1 MAYESIMVKPYTVKP
16 GDTPSG
22 VANMFGV
29 SVDELQNYNKAVL
42 GLDNKFNVGVQL
54 RNPNEKMIAAKR
66 AYDKGASVEDISKA
80 LKLDQSDVSAFVTM
94 PKMSETIPPASLR
107 IAESLGF
114 FDGMKEDARQRN
126 AIAKLPAEP
135 MASAI
140 TNKIVDRYMVSED
153 DFIIPEDA
161 LKEIKV
167 TAKRQNPNV
176 EYVLSEA
183 EVTASRRKPENIS
196 APTESV
202 IDVIREFIPDAPGVD
217 AREKAEKLGRET
229 ALAGV
234 AAVKSFIPEP
244 NITQEDARQFGTSV
258 GQSVK
263 ETFIPSQT
271 PSSPRPIPSI
281 DTTVEDDLNYYGF
294 VVPDE
299 ALEERQAQYDE
310 RLNTAKA
317 LFTEAG
323 EGLTFGLLGELKSA
337 VQAATT
343 DMDYDEAKARYDL
356 ARQDFARKR
365 PDLAQVSAIAEFA
378 GSLPTGYGLSRALT
392 KAGVTSFAKQ
402 GAIEGSAYGVFSGD
416 TLEERAMGGVIGGLG
431 GLVLGKVVDVAIS
444 PSTIG
449 GLRTKADDLADDA
462 IEIEPVVRNRDNDAV
477 LAKEIYDE
485 VDDPL
490 YAKQPLSEAKTFGE
504 FYEGVKNATKNFYYN
519 KISGIDTD
527 LARNVSK
534 KVGALIARI
543 DIAALRII
551 DKDLDALSKELVPV
565 LRIINDSTHAKGVL
579 LDYGK
584 GSLGKT
590 REESLARL
598 QKELSQELN
607 SEHMGSLLRYLDYSF
622 KKNFDLN
629 SRVFGFSSDLD
640 KTYLHTRLS
649 SELRKKMKEEKGL
662 TDEQLDELFEDPAF
676 KLRSRGDYLN
686 SGDPSRPNPLD
697 YDNPIVSDMQRI
709 FKMERLNQIQRVFGV
724 DIKPMAEAGT
734 LSPSAFMDAFAVTLV
749 NKGISPQGAAYARRR
764 VNELILG
771 QDKTPHPVIQALS
784 SLAYATTL
792 AGPMSAVLNLAD
804 VPMVGAK
811 YGARAVAE
819 GAKAVVP
826 GRFKDVPNV
835 DLKKMGIGNQT
846 FGEFMNI
853 INDQAQNSNGFL
865 MSMAARMRQGTD
877 MLMKGSG
884 FAAFDR
890 IGKAGVMRGILR
902 SAADDAQVG
911 KLADN
916 WGFYFND
923 RELGILTSSLK
934 KHGTDW
940 RKYKGEG
947 KQLVEELMFAG
958 LGQQQLISAVG
969 RSSAWAR
976 NPNLRPLWALRGF
989 VVRQQ
994 ALALDEVV
1002 GNLKAGRPDKAAAFL
1017 GRYAAYGA
1025 GGYAIINEGRQ
1036 FIFGDGEVSAGGM
1049 IRGYGDAWASL
1060 LSLNTLGLND
1070 YQYGQ
1075 IKENGILFTL
1085 AEGLVPIAISRPL
1098 EIIGKAADVIDQE
1111 RPPQAVLT
1119 EAFPIIKQPA
1129 RLGRNLSPEGS
1140 KPRSLFE
1147 GVLSTQND

>member
-1 MAYESIMVKPYTVKP
+1 MSYESIMVKPYTVKP

-42 GLDNKFNVGVQL
+42 GLDNRFGAGIQL
-54 RNPNEKMIAAKR
+54 RDPNEKAIVVQR
-66 AYDKGASVEDISKA
+66 AYEKGA
-80 LKLDQSDVSAFVTM
+80 
-94 PKMSETIPPASLR
+94 PPER
-107 IAESLGF
+107 IAEALRINESDVLIMLG
-114 FDGMKEDARQRN
+114 
-126 AIAKLPAEP
+126 LP
-135 MASAI
+135 SDDLF
-140 TNKIVDRYMVSED
+140 KD
-153 DFIIPEDA
+153 DFENDLVIPEDV
-161 LKEIKV
+161 LKEIEV

-202 IDVIREFIPDAPGVD
+202 IDVIRQFIPDAPGVD
-217 AREKAEKLGRET
+217 AREQAEKLGRET

-234 AAVKSFIPEP
+234 EAVKSFIPEP
-244 NITQEDARQFGTSV
+244 TITQEDARRFGTNV
-258 GQSVK
+258 GQTVK
-263 ETFIPSQT
+263 DFFTSDEGELIIPDDVME
-271 PSSPRPIPSI
+271 SI
-281 DTTVEDDLNYYGF
+281 NLQKQES
-294 VVPDE
+294 
-299 ALEERQAQYDE
+299 A
-310 RLNTAKA
+310 NTAKA
-317 LFTEAG
+317 LLTEAG

-337 VQAATT
+337 MQAATT
-343 DMDYDEAKARYDL
+343 DIDYEEAKIRYDL
-356 ARQDFARKR
+356 AREDFARKR
-365 PDLAQVSAIAEFA
+365 PDLAQVSAIAEFV
-378 GSLPTGYGLSRALT
+378 GSLPTGYGVSRALT

-416 TLEERAMGGVIGGLG
+416 TFEDRVIGGVIGGVG
-431 GLVLGKVVDVAIS
+431 GLALGKVVDVAIS

-449 GLRTKADDLADDA
+449 GLRTKADDLADDG

-477 LAKEIYDE
+477 LAKEIYEE

-527 LARNVSK
+527 LARNVSR

-590 REESLARL
+590 REESLANL

-607 SEHMGSLLRYLDYSF
+607 SEHMGSLLRYLDYSY
-622 KKNFDLN
+622 KKNLDLN

-649 SELRKKMKEEKGL
+649 PELRKQMKEEKGL
-662 TDEQLDELFEDPAF
+662 TNEELDELFEDPAF
-676 KLRSRGDYLN
+676 KLRTRGDYLN

-804 VPMVGAK
+804 IPMIGAK
-811 YGARAVAE
+811 YGARAAAE
-819 GAKAVVP
+819 GAKAVAP
-826 GRFKDVPNV
+826 GKFKTVPNV

-865 MSMAARMRQGTD
+865 MSMAARTRQGTD

-890 IGKAGVMRGILR
+890 IGKAGVMRGVLR
-902 SAADDAQVG
+902 SAADDAQAG

-916 WGFYFND
+916 WGFYFNE
-923 RELGILTSSLK
+923 RELGILTKQLK
-934 KHGTDW
+934 QHGVDW

-1075 IKENGILFTL
+1075 IKENGILPTL
-1085 AEGLVPIAISRPL
+1085 AEGLVPIAVSRPL
-1098 EIIGKAADVIDQE
+1098 EIIGKTADVIDQE
-1111 RPPQAVLT
+1111 RPPQAILT
-1119 EAFPIIKQPA
+1119 EAFPIIKQFG
-1129 RLGRNLSPEGS
+1129 RLGINLSPEGS
-1140 KPRSLFE
+1140 ETQSLFKE
-1147 GVLSTQND
+1147 VTRTRND